1 MSLCLGC
8 HGPFFLKN
16 PKAFGSLWG
25 KQFFDWIRLNTI
37 LEVHRKN
44 NLVFWRGWSSKMVI
58 FGAHDR
64 MMLIKEEILLSSF
77 PLDLGRISP
86 NSPNFSGKQ
95 NGL

>member
-1 MSLCLGC
+1 MSLCIGC
-8 HGPFFLKN
+8 VAMGLFFEKTQKHRDLC
-16 PKAFGSLWG
+16 G

-77 PLDLGRISP
+77 PLDLGWDQP
-86 NSPNFSGKQ
+86 E
-95 NGL
+95 

>member
-1 MSLCLGC
+1 MPTYVLVLRRLPWGL
-8 HGPFFLKN
+8 FFEEKSQKHWD
-16 PKAFGSLWG
+16 PCGETI
-25 KQFFDWIRLNTI
+25 FDWIRLNTI

-77 PLDLGRISP
+77 PLDLGWDQP
-86 NSPNFSGKQ
+86 E
-95 NGL
+95 

>member
-58 FGAHDR
+58 FGARQNDAYR
-64 MMLIKEEILLSSF
+64 GRNFTLFI
-77 PLDLGRISP
+77 PLKTMTCQADMIC
-86 NSPNFSGKQ
+86 FT
-95 NGL
+95 